1 MGTYPQP
8 KVADGGGPSRR
19 PSTFVRKHKGR
30 AEIFEAFNYALA
42 HPAESLHKIGPKLSI
57 GSSSMANWLN
67 PPMRNG
73 QVTIPNKHLVA
84 WLKKRDP
91 LILDGSGVTNRV
103 AWERERPQNPISQSV
118 IQELQR
124 KPRVKVLPT
133 VQPTVPTPD
142 VGHEP
147 LADPTLTGTFVPG
160 TTERAKKLG
169 IGTFVPGTIDDL
181 LVVKEEALKVKA
193 EAEAVALDATVLALA
208 IDTIRDWLTDKDKLQ
223 SALGRIQ
230 SLEQQLKKQDA
241 TLKQFQ
247 DKALAANQVHSRG

>member
-19 PSTFVRKHKGR
+19 PSSSGRKRKGR
-30 AEIFEAFNYALA
+30 AEIFAAFDYALA
-42 HPAESLHKIGPKLSI
+42 HPSDGLHIVGPKFDI

-103 AWERERPQNPISQSV
+103 AWERVRPQNPVNQLV

-124 KPRVKVLPT
+124 KPRVKVLPA
-133 VQPTVPTPD
+133 VYEALKHPTPD

-147 LADPTLTGTFVPG
+147 LVGPT
-160 TTERAKKLG
+160 G

-208 IDTIRDWLTDKDKLQ
+208 IDTVRDWLTDKDKLQ
-223 SALGRIQ
+223 LALGRIQ
-230 SLEQQLKKQDA
+230 SLEQQLKQQDA
-241 TLKQFQ
+241 TLKRFQ

>member
-19 PSTFVRKHKGR
+19 PSSSGRKHKGR
-30 AEIFEAFNYALA
+30 AEIFAAFDYALA
-42 HPAESLHKIGPKLSI
+42 HPSDGLHIVGPKFDI

-73 QVTIPNKHLVA
+73 VVATPNKHLVA

-103 AWERERPQNPISQSV
+103 AWERVRPQNPVNQLV

-124 KPRVKVLPT
+124 KPRVKVLPAT
-133 VQPTVPTPD
+133 PTPD

-147 LADPTLTGTFVPG
+147 LVGPT
-160 TTERAKKLG
+160 G

-208 IDTIRDWLTDKDKLQ
+208 IDTVRDWLTDKDKLQ
-223 SALGRIQ
+223 LALGRIQ
-230 SLEQQLKKQDA
+230 SLEQQLKQQDA
-241 TLKQFQ
+241 TLKRFQ
-247 DKALAANQVHSRG
+247 EKAVAANQVHSRG

>member
-19 PSTFVRKHKGR
+19 PSSSGRKHKGR
-30 AEIFEAFNYALA
+30 AEIFAAFDYALA
-42 HPAESLHKIGPKLSI
+42 HPSDGLHIVGPKFDI

-73 QVTIPNKHLVA
+73 VVATPNKHLVA

-91 LILDGSGVTNRV
+91 LTLDGSGVTNRG
-103 AWERERPQNPISQSV
+103 AWERERPQNPINQSV
-118 IQELQR
+118 IQYLGA

-133 VQPTVPTPD
+133 TPTPD
-142 VGHEP
+142 VEYEP

-181 LVVKEEALKVKA
+181 LVVKEEALNVKA
-193 EAEAVALDATVLALA
+193 EAEAIALEATVLALA

-230 SLEQQLKKQDA
+230 SLEQQLKRSDE
-241 TLKQFQ
+241 TLKRFQ

>member
-19 PSTFVRKHKGR
+19 PSSSGRKRKGR
-30 AEIFEAFNYALA
+30 AEIFAAFDYALA
-42 HPAESLHKIGPKLSI
+42 HPSDGLHIVGPKFDI

-73 QVTIPNKHLVA
+73 VVATPNKHLVA

-103 AWERERPQNPISQSV
+103 AWERVRPQNPVNQLV

-124 KPRVKVLPT
+124 KPRVKVLPAT
-133 VQPTVPTPD
+133 PTPD
-142 VGHEP
+142 VEYEP
-147 LADPTLTGTFVPG
+147 LVGPT
-160 TTERAKKLG
+160 G

-181 LVVKEEALKVKA
+181 LVVKEEALNVKA

-208 IDTIRDWLTDKDKLQ
+208 IDTVRDWLTDKDKLQ

-247 DKALAANQVHSRG
+247 DKALAANQVHSTG

>member
-30 AEIFEAFNYALA
+30 AEIFEAFTYALM

-147 LADPTLTGTFVPG
+147 LVGPT
-160 TTERAKKLG
+160 G

-208 IDTIRDWLTDKDKLQ
+208 IDTVRDWLTDKDKLQ
-223 SALGRIQ
+223 LALGRIQ
-230 SLEQQLKKQDA
+230 SLEQQLKRSDA

>member
-19 PSTFVRKHKGR
+19 PSSSGRKHKGR
-30 AEIFEAFNYALA
+30 AEIFAAFDYALA
-42 HPAESLHKIGPKLSI
+42 HPSDGLHIVGPKFDI

-73 QVTIPNKHLVA
+73 VVATPNKHLVA

-103 AWERERPQNPISQSV
+103 AWERVRPQNPVNQLV

-124 KPRVKVLPT
+124 KPRVKVLPA
-133 VQPTVPTPD
+133 VYEALKHPTPD

-147 LADPTLTGTFVPG
+147 LVGPT
-160 TTERAKKLG
+160 G

-208 IDTIRDWLTDKDKLQ
+208 IDTVRDWLTDKDKLQ
-223 SALGRIQ
+223 LALGRIQ
-230 SLEQQLKKQDA
+230 SLEQQLKQQDA
-241 TLKQFQ
+241 TLKRFQ

>member
-8 KVADGGGPSRR
+8 KVADGGGPSRQR
-19 PSTFVRKHKGR
+19 STFSRRHKGR
-30 AEIFEAFNYALA
+30 AEIFAAFDDALA
-42 HPAESLHKIGPKLSI
+42 HPAEGLHTVGPRHDV

-67 PPMRNG
+67 PPLRNG

-91 LILDGSGVTNRV
+91 LILDGSGATNRV
-103 AWERERPQNPISQSV
+103 AWERVRPQNPINQSV

-124 KPRVKVLPT
+124 KPRDKVLPT
-133 VQPTVPTPD
+133 TPTPD
-142 VGHEP
+142 VEYEP

-181 LVVKEEALKVKA
+181 LVVKEEALNVKA
-193 EAEAVALDATVLALA
+193 EAEAIALEATVLALA

-230 SLEQQLKKQDA
+230 SLEQQLKRSDA

>member
-19 PSTFVRKHKGR
+19 PSSSGRKRKGR
-30 AEIFEAFNYALA
+30 AEIFAAFDYALA
-42 HPAESLHKIGPKLSI
+42 HPSDGLHIVGPKFDI

-73 QVTIPNKHLVA
+73 VVATPNKHLVA

-103 AWERERPQNPISQSV
+103 AWERVRPQNPVNQLV

-124 KPRVKVLPT
+124 KPRVKVLPAT
-133 VQPTVPTPD
+133 PTPD
-142 VGHEP
+142 VEYEP
-147 LADPTLTGTFVPG
+147 LADPTLT
-160 TTERAKKLG
+160 
-169 IGTFVPGTIDDL
+169 GTFVPGTIDDL
-181 LVVKEEALKVKA
+181 LVVKEEALNVKA
-193 EAEAVALDATVLALA
+193 EAEAIALEATVLALA

-247 DKALAANQVHSRG
+247 DKALAANQVHSTG